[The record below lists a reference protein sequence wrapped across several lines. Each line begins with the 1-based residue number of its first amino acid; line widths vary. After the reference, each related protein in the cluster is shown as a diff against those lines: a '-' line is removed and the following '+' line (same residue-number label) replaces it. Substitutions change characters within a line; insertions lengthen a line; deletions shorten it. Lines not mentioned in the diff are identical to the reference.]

1 MKRIM
6 VFAIMACGMLSAVFA
21 ASIENV
27 VVRQQWPWSPKVNVD
42 YRLVDPTGGAH
53 DVKVTFKNGDTEIVT
68 EYGSITGD
76 QFGVEQGDHRL
87 VWDPQFGGDHG
98 YENVYPNLTATV
110 SIDDDEKLY
119 MIVDISAGG
128 GAGSF
133 PVTFTNKVPSG
144 GWNVDE
150 YKWSKIVLRKIP
162 AGTFVMGYTDEEI
175 SHYSNNI
182 YTGFSND
189 FFLRRKVTL
198 TKPYY
203 IALFPVT
210 LRQHN
215 LMGEASD
222 PGWHYGYPVS
232 SGVTYAMLRG
242 ASADDA
248 AIWPNLQSDSILGR
262 LNAKTASSVQAA
274 LPGYRFDLPTHAQWE
289 CACRAGTT
297 TCFNNGK
304 NWAPDG
310 TNVSDA
316 NLDEVAWYAC
326 GGTTRYVGQK
336 APNGFG
342 LYDMHGHV
350 LEFIRD
356 MMSSA
361 NGRSNGVTNPET
373 DPLLRGNYYDRA
385 WGCGGRASG
394 GAVECMSNTASLIG
408 LIDNNY
414 NISSCVGYR
423 LALVAD

>member
-6 VFAIMACGMLSAVFA
+6 VFAIAACGMLSAVFA

-42 YRLVDPTGGAH
+42 YRLVDPAGGAH

-128 GAGSF
+128 GAGAF

-144 GWNVDE
+144 GWNVE
-150 YKWSKIVLRKIP
+150 GYKTSKIVLRKIP
-162 AGTFVMGYTDEEI
+162 AGTFVMGYTEEEM
-175 SHYSNNI
+175 SHLNI
-182 YTGFSND
+182 ATSSAND

-222 PGWHYGYPVS
+222 PGWHYQWPVS

-242 ASADDA
+242 ASAHETA
-248 AIWPNLQSDSILGR
+248 NWPNLQSDSILGR
-262 LNAKTASSVQAA
+262 LNAKTASAVQSA

-310 TNVSDA
+310 TNIKDT

-326 GGTTRYVGQK
+326 GGEIRAVGQK

-342 LYDMHGHV
+342 IYEMHGHV
-350 LEFIRD
+350 MEFIRD

-361 NGRSNGVTNPET
+361 NGISHGVTNPET

-385 WGCGGRASG
+385 WGCGGRANGTVS
-394 GAVECMSNTASLIG
+394 ECMSNTATLIG
-408 LIDNNY
+408 QVDNNY
-414 NISSCVGYR
+414 NVSSCVGYR